1 MNKIFNWILIIILG
15 LYIISPLDLIPD
27 FIPVIGWIDDAAAF
41 IMLLGLLK
49 DTQEVKNAR

>member
-27 FIPVIGWIDDAAAF
+27 FIPIIGWLDDVAAF

-49 DTQEVKNAR
+49 DTQGVKNVR